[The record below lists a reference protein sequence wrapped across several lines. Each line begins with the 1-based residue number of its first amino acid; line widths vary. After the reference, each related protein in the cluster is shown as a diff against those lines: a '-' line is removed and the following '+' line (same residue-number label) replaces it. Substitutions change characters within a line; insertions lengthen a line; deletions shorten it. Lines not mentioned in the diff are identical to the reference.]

1 MEINSRDESIKLSIF
16 TVAPYIFVDSN
27 IKPQPWRQRSDIK
40 NITNDMAMD
49 LMKMFLFTLLL
60 GSQSLT
66 AQGKVLVVKPITE
79 KYIWLDIY
87 WWRQNY
93 VGGRPQLLNAR
104 SFTANSTVNSKS
116 FDESKVTL
124 KFSSRGKC
132 DIFGHGLQDCYCCP
146 DGSRKEYCHQTMEE
160 CRANCAS
167 CRPKC

>member
-1 MEINSRDESIKLSIF
+1 
-16 TVAPYIFVDSN
+16 
-27 IKPQPWRQRSDIK
+27 
-40 NITNDMAMD
+40 MAMD

-66 AQGKVLVVKPITE
+66 AQ
-79 KYIWLDIY
+79 
-87 WWRQNY
+87 
-93 VGGRPQLLNAR
+93 GGRPQLLNAR